1 MSRSY
6 AENVA
11 WLSFLPEQEVGLETV
26 YKILPSRLGLD
37 WVFIF
42 YKNNGYFFC
51 LFFSSE
57 DVDPK
62 FI

>member
-11 WLSFLPEQEVGLETV
+11 WLSFLPEQEVDLETV
-26 YKILPSRLGLD
+26 YKILPSRLGLN

-42 YKNNGYFFC
+42 YKNNGYF
-51 LFFSSE
+51 LF
-57 DVDPK
+57 
-62 FI
+62 IL

>member
-1 MSRSY
+1 M
-6 AENVA
+6 

-42 YKNNGYFFC
+42 FKNNGYFFVYS
-51 LFFSSE
+51 LAL
-57 DVDPK
+57 K
-62 FI
+62 M